1 MTRLTRLSRSIS
13 GRRAV
18 ITGAGSGM
26 GRATARLFADEG
38 AHLCLIDR
46 TENVLAVAD
55 EIRDVHGNESASG
68 HVADVTDTDVMRRI
82 VGDFAGS
89 GGVIDIVVNN
99 AGVSL
104 ASPVG
109 FEDPDFDTAWSRTL
123 DVNLS
128 AQIRLIRIALPFLRR
143 SDAGRI
149 VNIASTEAIVA
160 TPGLSA
166 YSASKAAVTGMTRSL
181 AVELGPTGITVNCI
195 CPGPILTGMTAG
207 IPDESKEKYA
217 RRRVALR
224 RYADPEE
231 VAHMTLSLCLPAM
244 SFTTGVSV
252 PVDGG
257 VTVRHT

>member
-1 MTRLTRLSRSIS
+1 MSRLTRLSRSVA
-13 GRRAV
+13 GRRVV

-26 GRATARLFADEG
+26 GRATAHLFADEG
-38 AHLCLIDR
+38 ATVCILDNSDSILSTR
-46 TENVLAVAD
+46 D
-55 EIRDVHGNESASG
+55 EIASVHGESVVDA
-68 HVADVTDTDVMRRI
+68 VVVDVTDERAVRDAI
-82 VGDFAGS
+82 DAFGS
-89 GGVIDIVVNN
+89 VTGVVDALINN
-99 AGVSL
+99 AGISL
-104 ASPVG
+104 PSPLG
-109 FEDPDFDTAWSRTL
+109 FDDDSFDEAWNRTL
-123 DVNLS
+123 AINLS
-128 AQIRLIRIALPFLRR
+128 AYVRTIRATLPYLRA

-160 TPGLSA
+160 TPGISA
-166 YSASKAAVTGMTRSL
+166 YSASKAGVTGLTRSL

-195 CPGPILTGMTAG
+195 CPGPINTGMTAG
-207 IPDESKEKYA
+207 IPDEAKDKYA

-244 SFTTGVSV
+244 SFTTGASI

>member
-1 MTRLTRLSRSIS
+1 
-13 GRRAV
+13 
-18 ITGAGSGM
+18 
-26 GRATARLFADEG
+26 
-38 AHLCLIDR
+38 
-46 TENVLAVAD
+46 
-55 EIRDVHGNESASG
+55 
-68 HVADVTDTDVMRRI
+68 MRRI

-109 FEDPDFDTAWSRTL
+109 FEDPDFDTAWTRTL